1 MLATNPPKLWVNLN
15 DVVDTMIALDL
26 MIICVAVL
34 VATALVKRI
43 EEQREL
49 ERHTIRPEELRS
61 LLVSN
66 TDVVLVD
73 VRQPLDLIG
82 DSVII
87 PGAVWFAP
95 RQVLD
100 DPSILPERKDL
111 VVYCTCSGD
120 RISLAVLHRALAMG
134 FSRIKL
140 LKVDSTVG
148 VPRVIRLSRM
158 RSLSIL
164 TRAGIAIWRLRVD
177 DSSQPNAG
185 GFVLCGRRSADKN

>member
-140 LKVDSTVG
+140 LKGGLDGWSAKGYPVEPYEKSFHLD
-148 VPRVIRLSRM
+148 
-158 RSLSIL
+158 
-164 TRAGIAIWRLRVD
+164 AGRNSHLAAA
-177 DSSQPNAG
+177 S
-185 GFVLCGRRSADKN
+185 